1 MSMSDDISL
10 AARLIAVSTIL
21 GAIAKPRTLN
31 CSMKRS
37 SKWGPD
43 DYDEADQ
50 RRAQDITRAAGDAQ
64 QQRGSPSD
72 C

>member
-1 MSMSDDISL
+1 MSDDISL

-21 GAIAKPRTLN
+21 GAIAKPRALN

-43 DYDEADQ
+43 DYGEADQ
-50 RRAQDITRAAGDAQ
+50 RRAQDITRATGDAQ